1 MKKHCCRVA
10 PIPGETKVWQYIT
23 LTKRI
28 YLIDCPGIVHDEY
41 QTDTEKVLK
50 CVVRAQ
56 KVPDPAQ
63 YIGAILEKVEKKNIQ
78 DIYGIMEWDDAEHFL
93 KQLCLK
99 TGKLQRGGEPDY
111 NNISMTIIVD
121 WQRGNI
127 PYFTKPPRTEEE
139 EAYETKKITEIDP
152 AVKNPFDEIEEQ
164 IKLTK
169 E

>member
-1 MKKHCCRVA
+1 
-10 PIPGETKVWQYIT
+10 
-23 LTKRI
+23 
-28 YLIDCPGIVHDEY
+28 
-41 QTDTEKVLK
+41 
-50 CVVRAQ
+50 
-56 KVPDPAQ
+56 
-63 YIGAILEKVEKKNIQ
+63 
-78 DIYGIMEWDDAEHFL
+78 MEWDDAEHFL